1 MNPTRGLGKLE
12 GIISKGRM
20 SKVMKNI
27 HPDLYH
33 GEVLDIGCGTYPLFL
48 LRSPFSRKVGVD
60 QVQSML
66 FPDAE
71 DASAALELHQL
82 SLTGNIR
89 LPFPD
94 ISFGCVTSL
103 ACIEH
108 LEPESLPSLFKEVY
122 RVLKPNGMVLMTTPH
137 AIADKPLRLMASLGL
152 VSKEEIDEHKSLFHH
167 QHIFDLFLKSG
178 FTKNQITVTG
188 FQFGMNILGIA
199 FKSGDPHMLNSRQ
212 IK

>member
-27 HPDLYH
+27 HPALFN

-60 QVQSML
+60 QVQSMS
-66 FPDAE
+66 FPKGE
-71 DASAALELHQL
+71 DASAGLELHQL
-82 SLTGNIR
+82 SLTGLIR

-94 ISFGCVTSL
+94 ASFGCVTSL

-108 LEPESLPSLFKEVY
+108 LEPESLPALFKEVY

-137 AIADKPLRLMASLGL
+137 ALADKPLRLMARLGL
-152 VSKEEIDEHKSLFHH
+152 VSKEEIEEHKSLFRH

-178 FTKNQITVTG
+178 FPKNQITVTG
-188 FQFGMNILGIA
+188 FQFGMNILGMA
-199 FKSGDPHMLNSRQ
+199 FKSKQ
-212 IK
+212 IAEIHGLV